1 MAAGGKYNERTM
13 RRMLPMISALMLAG
27 CQCALAQSETVILT
41 HKFSVNQ
48 TVRYK
53 IVQHIAGS
61 RTFPGSSRSVP
72 VEADVSSII
81 RVRCD
86 QVSSDGT
93 ATIAIQIESGSLK
106 IGKRDA
112 GAFSSGSKPRTLQVT
127 PGGKV
132 IFPQQ
137 EEQVGDSITRR
148 VLMDFG
154 AVEPLI
160 ILASLPEQAVAVGGS
175 WSADVNLPSATAVKV
190 TSTLQEVKDVPGGRR
205 AVIKQIQ
212 TSPENSQDKQ
222 EAQSTLV
229 FGIDDGRLFAAEG
242 TIHSVNPW
250 ALNSKYKVEMLK
262 PS

>member
-1 MAAGGKYNERTM
+1 MA
-13 RRMLPMISALMLAG
+13 LILVG
-27 CQCALAQSETVILT
+27 CQWVLAQGETVTLM

-53 IVQHIAGS
+53 IVQHIAGT
-61 RTFPGSSRSVP
+61 RTFPGSDRSVP
-72 VEADVSSII
+72 IEADLSHII

-93 ATIAIQIESGSLK
+93 ATVAIQIESGSLR

-112 GAFSSGSKPRTLQVT
+112 NAFASGSKPRMLQVT
-127 PGGKV
+127 PSGKV

-137 EEQVGDSITRR
+137 EEQVGDSSTRR

-154 AVEPLI
+154 AIEPLI
-160 ILASLPEQAVAVGGS
+160 ILAGLPEQPVAVGGS
-175 WSADVNLPSATAVKV
+175 WSADVILPSATAVKV
-190 TSTLQEVKDVPGGRR
+190 TSTLQEVKDVSGGRR

-212 TSPENSQDKQ
+212 TSPDNSQCKQ

-229 FGIDDGRLFAAEG
+229 FGIDDGRLLTAEG
-242 TIHSVNPW
+242 TIHSVNLW
-250 ALNSKYKVEMLK
+250 ALDSKYKVEMLK